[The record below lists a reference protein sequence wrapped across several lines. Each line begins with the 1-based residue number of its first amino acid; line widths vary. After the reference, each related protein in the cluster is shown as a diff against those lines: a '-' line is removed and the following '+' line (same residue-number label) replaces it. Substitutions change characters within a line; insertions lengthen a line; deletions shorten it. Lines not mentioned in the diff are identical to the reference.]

1 VENVRVVFHDFV
13 SSAKHPITVRASGH
27 CKRTRTKDPIIIIIV
42 FVFVLCLFPFSG
54 IHTSTAI
61 IRSLDLT
68 VALKLGFWG
77 CFSSLT
83 TM

>member
-1 VENVRVVFHDFV
+1 MENVRVVFHDFV

-42 FVFVLCLFPFSG
+42 FVSYLFSFSG

-77 CFSSLT
+77 CFSSMT